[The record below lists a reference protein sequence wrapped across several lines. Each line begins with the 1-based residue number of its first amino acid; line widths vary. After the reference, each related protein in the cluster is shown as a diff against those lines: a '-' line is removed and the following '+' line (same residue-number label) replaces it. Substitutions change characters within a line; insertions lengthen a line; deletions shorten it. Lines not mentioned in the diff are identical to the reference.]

1 MNDPL
6 LIQIE
11 NSLERQSKGDR
22 AISEYILKNYDKV
35 GYMTVG
41 DVSDATGVSEAT
53 VVRYARK
60 MGCEGFPQL
69 RQALQEAA
77 RSRMTI
83 DERMRLSAERIGGS
97 DVLTVVMNNDI
108 EMIRRTTEQADR
120 EQFSSAV
127 DALCAA
133 RHIYVV
139 GTRSA
144 AALASFMAHYL
155 SMIFES
161 VTIVDPSNESGL
173 FEQMLHVGNE
183 DVCIGI
189 SFPRYSK
196 KALKAMR
203 FATDC
208 GAKRIAITDSESSP
222 MAKYADYLLL
232 AQSDMASIVDSL
244 VAPFSLVN
252 ALLVAAADRRRSE
265 LTERFQRLERIWD
278 EYDVYEKTE

>member
-6 LIQIE
+6 LQQIE
-11 NSLERQSKGDR
+11 NSLERLSKGDR
-22 AISEYILKNYDKV
+22 AISEFILKNYDKAA
-35 GYMTVG
+35 YMTVA
-41 DVSDATGVSEAT
+41 DVSAETGVSEAT

-60 MGCEGFPQL
+60 MGYEGFPQF

-97 DVLTVVMNNDI
+97 DVLTGVMSNDI
-108 EMIRRTTEQADR
+108 EMIRRTLEQTDR
-120 EQFSSAV
+120 GQFESAV
-127 DALCAA
+127 DALCEA

-144 AALASFMAHYL
+144 AALASFMTHYL

-161 VTIVDPSNESGL
+161 VKIVDPSNESGL
-173 FEQMLHVGNE
+173 FEQMLHVEAE

-208 GAKRIAITDSESSP
+208 GAKRIAITDSVGSP